1 MTPMVPILAGLIALT
16 IGALVLRSFGP
27 GYRVGRLL
35 AATSTVT
42 IAEAVALAMA
52 GGPERYVK
60 VSGRIDAE
68 TDFEDDAHRPL
79 VFRRTRL
86 DLRVKRSWRSLNDH
100 REAVPFEVR
109 EGLDGIAVHH
119 QDLDAG
125 LVVLPRESLG
135 TAAEAPESV
144 PAGTDPAATVRLLIQ
159 LVSTVEHAIVLG
171 VPALDPTGNP
181 QLAAGLGRPLILT
194 TLEPDEAMRI
204 LAGNHARRPLAV
216 AVSLLVGLVLV
227 AIGLGWAVADA
238 LL

>member
-1 MTPMVPILAGLIALT
+1 MTPLLPIFAGLISFL
-16 IGALVLRSFGP
+16 IGALILRSFGP

-35 AATSTVT
+35 AATPTVT
-42 IAEAVALAMA
+42 IGEAVEIAKA

-86 DLRVKRSWRSLNDH
+86 DLRVKRAWRSLDDQ

-119 QDLDAG
+119 ADLDAG
-125 LVVLPRESLG
+125 LVVLPRESVG
-135 TAAEAPESV
+135 TAADTPDRV
-144 PAGTDPAATVRLLIQ
+144 PDGTDPTATVRLLVQ

-171 VPALDPTGNP
+171 VPTLDASGNP
-181 QLAAGLGRPLILT
+181 QVAAGLGRPLILT
-194 TLEPDEAMRI
+194 TLETDEAMRI
-204 LAGNHARRPLAV
+204 LARDHARRPFAV
-216 AVSLLVGLVLV
+216 AVSLVVGLALILV
-227 AIGLGWAVADA
+227 GLGWAVVDA
-238 LL
+238 LP